1 MYKVSDF
8 TGVKC
13 SFVGATTA
21 VEFDIDFDGTFNKKE
36 TPNASSGTGSF
47 VFVLLNTDLAR
58 SPIRQLQ
65 CTGKAVISSDRKRRL
80 SSGSSSDNG
89 LVRSLQETPEDV
101 ETPFSIGLTI
111 TDEDSGASSVS
122 VTAFALAGGSL
133 AAALL

>member
-8 TGVKC
+8 TDVKC
-13 SFVGATTA
+13 SFVGATTP

-36 TPNASSGTGSF
+36 TPNASGTGSF

-58 SPIRQLQ
+58 STIRQLQ

-111 TDEDSGASSVS
+111 KTDDSGASSVS